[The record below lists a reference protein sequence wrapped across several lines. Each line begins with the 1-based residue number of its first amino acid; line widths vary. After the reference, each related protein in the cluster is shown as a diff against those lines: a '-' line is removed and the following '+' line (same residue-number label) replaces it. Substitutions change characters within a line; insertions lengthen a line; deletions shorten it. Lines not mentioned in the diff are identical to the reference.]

1 MSDWMLNNYAAVMAG
16 IVAIT
21 VILAIAGMKR
31 LEKDRKVIRDY
42 VCQGGFLSAEE
53 FQRDWAAAKAS
64 GSDRIAGFKH
74 EDGPGCYIVESF
86 PAGTEDPDFANPPEI
101 HVGQSP
107 RILDC
112 VWGHLDG
119 KSTEGVYVH
128 FERCFEPEM
137 DDFERRLADAF
148 DAGKKGA

>member
-1 MSDWMLNNYAAVMAG
+1 MLTYAAVMTG
-16 IVAIT
+16 IVVAII
-21 VILAIAGMKR
+21 VFSIVWAKR
-31 LEKDRKVIRDY
+31 LEKERQRIRDY

-53 FQRDWAAAKAS
+53 FRREWASAKAS

-86 PAGTEDPDFANPPEI
+86 PAGTEDPDFKHPGEI

-112 VWGHLDG
+112 VWNHLDG
-119 KSTEGVYVH
+119 KSNEVVYVH
-128 FERCFEPEM
+128 FERYEEPLL
-137 DDFERRLADAF
+137 DDLERRLADAF